1 MVTLEEGRFL
11 VRLARRTVSEYLR
24 SGTESSPPEDTPQ
37 TLREKSG
44 VFVTIEEYDGGRKG
58 LRGCIGYPLPH
69 SPLVEA
75 TIDSAISA
83 ATRDPRFDP
92 MSEVELPN
100 VVFEVSVLTPP
111 ALLKASRPLDYPKL
125 IKVARDGLVVERGY
139 HKGLLLPQVPI
150 EWGWDESTFL
160 SECCMKAGL
169 PPDSWLSADVKIYT
183 FTAQVFSEARPCG
196 EILER
201 AMGTH

>member
-11 VRLARRTVSEYLR
+11 VRLARGAVEEYLG
-24 SGTESSPPEDTPQ
+24 SGIEAAPPGDTPSA
-37 TLREKSG
+37 LRERSG

-83 ATRDPRFDP
+83 AVRDPRFDP
-92 MSEVELPN
+92 MQRHELDC

-111 ALLKASRPLDYPKL
+111 ILLEANRPVDYPKL

-139 HKGLLLPQVPI
+139 HKGLLLPQVPV
-150 EWGWDESTFL
+150 EWGWDEATFL

-169 PPDSWLSADVKIYT
+169 PPDSWLSGDVKVYS
-183 FTAQVFSEARPCG
+183 FTAQVFSEESPAG
-196 EILER
+196 EIR
-201 AMGTH
+201 RRNMDTP